1 MTDRNE
7 SVKVLTVNRKAYHNY
22 EILDTIEAGIVLKGS
37 EVKSAKNGHIN
48 IRDAFAIIDDGEVY
62 LLNAHIPPYQYST
75 YDKVDPYRRRKLLL
89 HRREIDRLEGKLKTR
104 GLTLVPLK
112 VYIKNGKIKVELALV
127 KGKKKYDKRQAIKER
142 DLKREME
149 RELKEYKNKW

>member
-1 MTDRNE
+1 MGDKKDSIR
-7 SVKVLTVNRKAYHNY
+7 VITVNKKAFHNY
-22 EILDTIEAGIVLKGS
+22 EILETIEAGIVLKGS

-48 IRDAFAIIDDGEVY
+48 IRDAFAIIDKGEVY
-62 LLNAHIPPYQYST
+62 LINSHISPYQYSS

-112 VYIKNGKIKVELALV
+112 VYVKNGKIKVELALV
-127 KGKKKYDKRQAIKER
+127 RGKKKYDKRQAIRER
-142 DLKREME
+142 DLQREME
-149 RELKEYKNKW
+149 RELKEYRDKW